1 MERDTT
7 QRRAIRAVFAEQ
19 ARPLGPQE
27 VLAAA
32 LRHVE
37 GVGIATVYRTI
48 KALVDERWLAVVD
61 LPGEP
66 PRYEIAGQAHHHHFS
81 CRSCKRVYD
90 LPGCSGAVAAHVPD
104 GFEVE
109 SHEVVVYGRCAS
121 CRAPAP
127 TRRRAAPRAARR
139 RR

>member
-1 MERDTT
+1 MERDTA
-7 QRRAIRAVFAEQ
+7 QRRAIRTVFAEQ

-27 VLAAA
+27 VLSAS
-32 LRHVE
+32 LRHID
-37 GVGIATVYRTI
+37 GMGIATVYRTI

-81 CRSCKRVYD
+81 CRACKRVYD
-90 LPGCSGAVAAHVPD
+90 LPGCAGAVAAHVPA

-109 SHEVVVYGRCAS
+109 SHEVVLYGRCPT
-121 CRAPAP
+121 CRTPPPTAAPARRSGG
-127 TRRRAAPRAARR
+127 RRR
-139 RR
+139 